1 MFAIFRR
8 LRLSFTRARAFEVSL
23 TYCRGVETAMM
34 TMPSGKS
41 VRTRMI
47 IRNGVLDD
55 GQKLWYKSRTT
66 QQTKEDENMGK
77 EPNFDLGGKPLK
89 LDSGLALDPRI
100 VRLVQALAR
109 YSAEQDFK
117 AQIEK

>member
-1 MFAIFRR
+1 
-8 LRLSFTRARAFEVSL
+8 
-23 TYCRGVETAMM
+23 M
-34 TMPSGKS
+34 TTTPSGKLS
-41 VRTRMI
+41 VKQNAS
-47 IRNGVLDD
+47 RNKTLKFVDD
-55 GQKLWYKSRTT
+55 VHGSCYKHNITE
-66 QQTKEDENMGK
+66 QQGKAENMGK

-89 LDSGLALDPRI
+89 LDSGLTLDPRI

>member
-1 MFAIFRR
+1 
-8 LRLSFTRARAFEVSL
+8 
-23 TYCRGVETAMM
+23 
-34 TMPSGKS
+34 
-41 VRTRMI
+41 
-47 IRNGVLDD
+47 
-55 GQKLWYKSRTT
+55 
-66 QQTKEDENMGK
+66 MGK